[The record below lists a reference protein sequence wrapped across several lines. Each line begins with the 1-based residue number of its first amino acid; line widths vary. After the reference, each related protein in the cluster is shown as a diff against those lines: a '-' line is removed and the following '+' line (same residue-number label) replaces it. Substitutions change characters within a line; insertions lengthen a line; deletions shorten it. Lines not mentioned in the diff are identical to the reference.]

1 MSIVNAK
8 LLSDNLRRMNDLH
21 NVGFS
26 DETLASAARDKTGDT
41 AITADDVAGFRK
53 LGNIGSSRM
62 LISAKQGKKLKQFA
76 KDADATGMRAIE
88 AAKNNSRVSESV
100 DTEI

>member
-8 LLSDNLRRMNDLH
+8 LLSDNLHRINDLH

-26 DETLASAARDKTGDT
+26 DQTIASAARDKTGDVS
-41 AITADDVAGFRK
+41 ITADDVAGLRK

-62 LISAKQGKKLKQFA
+62 LVSAKQWKKLKQLA
-76 KDADATGMRAIE
+76 KDADTAGMRVIE
-88 AAKNNSRVSESV
+88 VAKNNSRASASV

>member
-8 LLSDNLRRMNDLH
+8 LLSDNLHRINDLH

-26 DETLASAARDKTGDT
+26 DQTIASAARDKTGD
-41 AITADDVAGFRK
+41 ASITADDVAGFRK

-62 LISAKQGKKLKQFA
+62 LISAKQGKKLTQFA
-76 KDADATGMRAIE
+76 KDADAAGMTVIE
-88 AAKNNSRVSESV
+88 VAKNNSRASEPV